1 MAEQDKRGKSSSRT
15 EREARLA
22 EALRANLGRRKA
34 QIRARED
41 ANEPENHPG
50 SEKNSEIKSKKI
62 KSD

>member
-1 MAEQDKRGKSSSRT
+1 MVEQDKRGKSSSRI

-41 ANEPENHPG
+41 ANGPENNPG
-50 SEKNSEIKSKKI
+50 PEKNPEKSIKK
-62 KSD
+62 

>member
-41 ANEPENHPG
+41 ANEPEKYPG
-50 SEKNSEIKSKKI
+50 LEKNSKKSIKK
-62 KSD
+62 

>member
-1 MAEQDKRGKSSSRT
+1 MVEQDKRGKSTSRT

-22 EALRANLGRRKA
+22 DALRANLGRRKA

-41 ANEPENHPG
+41 ANKAENHSG
-50 SEKNSEIKSKKI
+50 LEKKAGKI